1 MVRVTP
7 SPALSSDPRVARD
20 RHMWVLRAVRAQETD
35 QSAALGGGRAL
46 GMLCQYQGWMPG
58 RASLTG
64 HVGAE

>member
-1 MVRVTP
+1 
-7 SPALSSDPRVARD
+7 
-20 RHMWVLRAVRAQETD
+20 MWVLRAVRAQETG